1 MVAGSIDPPSL
12 IVARGCLDRHNIC
25 RGPGPC
31 WLEILGRLGTLHP
44 LEDKKREMARGNDR
58 YWEITFDPDDEEPTI
73 SVTLS
78 ELTGITGWENRK
90 IVGQGQS
97 PSQIKMR
104 EKDPQKR
111 FEKCHFALD
120 VSNSSFSN
128 SYFCRCTF
136 EDSTWVNVK
145 FSKCTFEECHFA
157 RVFFN
162 RCQFLNSCKSSK
174 ITASAEL
181 FRVEGTSLSSSSFLG
196 ALTTNIEYLPSN
208 TTKEYQ
214 FYRLRGTKEKL
225 AKLIYEST
233 KSEADIDFYFEAFKE
248 LILAMLDA
256 KVEYHRFKPLTSR
269 PRKKNPWVFYALSFP
284 YRVERGIVKL
294 SGSFSDWGRSIFR
307 PMLFFLIVVIFFS
320 MLYYALAFRF
330 EPSSLPEQLSKSAI
344 AALNV
349 TLVAG
354 YTAFFNSDQ
363 PLLLQAC
370 EGVNLLLGLFWYSL
384 IVPTVTRKILR

>member
-1 MVAGSIDPPSL
+1 
-12 IVARGCLDRHNIC
+12 
-25 RGPGPC
+25 
-31 WLEILGRLGTLHP
+31 
-44 LEDKKREMARGNDR
+44 MARGNDR

-73 SVTLS
+73 SVALS
-78 ELTGITGWENRK
+78 ELDGITGWENRK
-90 IVGQGQS
+90 IVAHRPISVPDQDA
-97 PSQIKMR
+97 R
-104 EKDPQKR
+104 KDPQKR

-128 SYFCRCTF
+128 SYFYRCTF

-162 RCQFLNSCKSSK
+162 RCQFLNSCKFRK

-196 ALTTNIEYLPSN
+196 AVTTNVEYLPAN

-233 KSEADIDFYFEAFKE
+233 KNEADIDFYFEAFKE

-256 KVEYHRFKPLTSR
+256 KVEYHRFKPRASR
-269 PRKKNPWVFYALSFP
+269 PSKKNPCVFYALSFP

-307 PMLFFLIVVIFFS
+307 PMLFFLIVVILFS

-330 EPSSLPEQLSKSAI
+330 ECYSLPEQLSRSAI
-344 AALNV
+344 AAFNI

-354 YTAFFNSDQ
+354 YTAFFNSTQ
-363 PLLLQAC
+363 PFLLQTA
-370 EGVNLLLGLFWYSL
+370 ESVNLLLGLFWYSL